1 VHGARTDE
9 VVAQITPSNNWIR
22 YFHYD
27 ANGNCTLQTDGWG
40 NLVEQYDYDAF
51 GFPYF
56 YDASGNNIGYSP
68 WGNRMLFTGR
78 EWLRDLKLY
87 DYRNR
92 LYNPELGRFMQP
104 DPKEFA
110 AGDYN
115 LYRYCHNDPVN
126 NVDPTG
132 LGAWPPQF
140 NEPIREFL
148 ADQWDKF
155 LEDTKEMLQ
164 NPSSWVGPG
173 EIGMAGAPERGIAGR
188 LMTRLFPSLKIQ
200 GILSTMAEHRAGNFG
215 LGSATRA
222 QAEKTGLRW
231 VGSNHRVASDGRT
244 LISHDGLRQ
253 YRPPSF
259 KPNLDKVQA
268 NFEQRPKPEGPW
280 KKNGHL
286 DITD

>member
-9 VVAQITPSNNWIR
+9 VVAQITPANNWIR

-27 ANGNCTLQTDGWG
+27 ANGNCTLQTDGGG

-126 NVDPTG
+126 RSDPTG
-132 LGAWPPQF
+132 LIDREIDKDLDKKGAEASRNSLAAALQAKDKTSRSQAVEEKGGKLSLGKITKGKTDEAVIKRPVPGGFKNYHLQKEGAIVTRGTNPVAVGHAHLDDSAKADPEF
-140 NEPIREFL
+140 SEADKQTARGSAEHPGIPVYKVNES
-148 ADQWDKF
+148 
-155 LEDTKEMLQ
+155 
-164 NPSSWVGPG
+164 NPS
-173 EIGMAGAPERGIAGR
+173 R
-188 LMTRLFPSLKIQ
+188 
-200 GILSTMAEHRAGNFG
+200 ILR
-215 LGSATRA
+215 
-222 QAEKTGLRW
+222 
-231 VGSNHRVASDGRT
+231 RT
-244 LISHDGLRQ
+244 PQVD
-253 YRPPSF
+253 YRDEPT
-259 KPNLDKVQA
+259 V
-268 NFEQRPKPEGPW
+268 RPVSP
-280 KKNGHL
+280 
-286 DITD
+286 